1 MAFLDWNTYF
11 ETGSD
16 IVDARHRYLVDLIN
30 QASSVLAEAGDTIP
44 AGGDNQ
50 LQELFRYADVHFCT
64 EEGLMHSNG
73 LDPRHVEHHLGAQ
86 RGFVRQVQALVD
98 LFTQLSEQ
106 TGNWNGNTITSDRHT
121 GLLRFEVSDTGI
133 GIEPEAMDER

>member
-98 LFTQLSEQ
+98 LFTQISEQ
-106 TGNWNGNTITSDRHT
+106 NRELEWQHHHLGSTHRVAALRGQRHRHRHRD
-121 GLLRFEVSDTGI
+121 GGH
-133 GIEPEAMDER
+133 G